1 MAFKGSIIGFAV
13 LAFLGPVILFITA
26 FLIYKRVKQHRES
39 SKLNDI
45 GGDDQHWHE
54 DLKKKSDLS
63 RLTNTSEVP
72 LVVIEA
78 KRGPARSYSNGSSMI
93 TAAQSTESSTPAS
106 STSGSSRS
114 SRGCSPE
121 RSPQGSPRSPALLTP
136 PAAAAVLAPGDCS
149 LEPEA
154 LLQQQQPAHQQQ
166 MQQQG
171 DHCVLQMPVAGT
183 APSRSAAGQ
192 QQTPQVS
199 H

>member
-1 MAFKGSIIGFAV
+1 MAFKVSIIGFAV

-26 FLIYKRVKQHRES
+26 FFIYQRVKQHRES
-39 SKLNDI
+39 SKLSDI
-45 GGDDQHWHE
+45 GGDDHHWHE

-78 KRGPARSYSNGSSMI
+78 KRGPARSYSNGSSSSA
-93 TAAQSTESSTPAS
+93 AAQSTESSTPAS
-106 STSGSSRS
+106 STTTSSRS
-114 SRGCSPE
+114 LRGCSPE

-136 PAAAAVLAPGDCS
+136 PPPAAVQAPGDFS
-149 LEPEA
+149 VEPEA
-154 LLQQQQPAHQQQ
+154 LLLLQQQQQQQ

-171 DHCVLQMPVAGT
+171 DHCMLQMPVANS
-183 APSRSAAGQ
+183 ASSRSAAGQ
-192 QQTPQVS
+192 QQAPTVS